1 MTETESEMEVREGDM
16 VLAFFSSTA
25 LLFLST
31 FLTTFLSTHAQER
44 LRKKREE
51 EEAMWSEY
59 IEQRKKQ
66 RSKEE
71 EELKKLK
78 ERQVSVHSF
87 AYHP

>member
-1 MTETESEMEVREGDM
+1 
-16 VLAFFSSTA
+16 
-25 LLFLST
+25 LFVCT
-31 FLTTFLSTHAQER
+31 FATSQIPQER
-44 LRKKREE
+44 LRKKKEE

-78 ERQVSVHSF
+78 ERQVKSSESILFAFLCILFAVSF
-87 AYHP
+87 YCLISLDPSNSKILPI